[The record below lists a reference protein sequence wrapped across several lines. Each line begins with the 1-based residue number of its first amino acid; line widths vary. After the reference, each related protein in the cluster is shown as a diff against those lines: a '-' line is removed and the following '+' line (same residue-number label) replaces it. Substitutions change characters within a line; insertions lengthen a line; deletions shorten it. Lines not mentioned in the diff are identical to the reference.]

1 MSWESRAPC
10 GNKLMV
16 FITAVNPCHIQERLF
31 TNHTAKNWDQPSSER
46 AGSQCKI
53 EKTSHSS
60 APLLAGHSRE
70 EIPSTLMQRAFVQA
84 RQGTANSLFW
94 TMLAL
99 PRLQQHQQRAWSN
112 NFPLDFFLEA
122 LQHSLSSI
130 YVLGINRQVQNP
142 IPHPRKER
150 GWFILT
156 SEN

>member
-16 FITAVNPCHIQERLF
+16 FITAESPCLTQGRLF
-31 TNHTAKNWDQPSSER
+31 TIHVAKKLWPTLVWEGKKSMQDW
-46 AGSQCKI
+46 
-53 EKTSHSS
+53 
-60 APLLAGHSRE
+60 E
-70 EIPSTLMQRAFVQA
+70 EITFFNSSLGRAQQRGDPEYINAEA
-84 RQGTANSLFW
+84 KQGTTNSLFL

-99 PRLQQHQQRAWSN
+99 PRLQKHQQRAWSN
-112 NFPLDFFLEA
+112 NFPSDFYSQD
-122 LQHSLSSI
+122 LQHSLSNI

-156 SEN
+156 AEN